1 MKGEESVDGAIREA
15 KEEVGI
21 VLEPSQG
28 KKLFSKIRDV
38 IDGQSF
44 QDIMDVWLFE
54 YDGETQL
61 ENATTDEVADCKWMS
76 VDNTKK
82 LYDSGKLVY
91 TSDYFFCAL
100 NDDIPDYS
108 NVIMKLCELTLK
120 YGVDLL
126 FGYLERDE
134 DKLYS
139 SCMIIGEGK
148 VTHNYR
154 RISKGGKEY
163 STTDEH
169 YVRAKHVRIVE
180 TMNVTEQSILQFS

>member
-76 VDNTKK
+76 VENIKK

-91 TSDYFFCAL
+91 TSDYFF
-100 NDDIPDYS
+100 
-108 NVIMKLCELTLK
+108 LCIK
-120 YGVDLL
+120 
-126 FGYLERDE
+126 
-134 DKLYS
+134 
-139 SCMIIGEGK
+139 
-148 VTHNYR
+148 
-154 RISKGGKEY
+154 
-163 STTDEH
+163 
-169 YVRAKHVRIVE
+169 
-180 TMNVTEQSILQFS
+180 